1 MMKLP
6 ITMIFF
12 LFTQIAVAETYSGC
26 TDPQY
31 IAYVEKRHSL
41 YEKLGKEGYQKA
53 MDGINENEIYSYQ
66 NIVLSARFLIQEK
79 LPKITSLLMRKIN

>member
-12 LFTQIAVAETYSGC
+12 LFTQIAVAETY
-26 TDPQY
+26 Y

-41 YEKLGKEGYQKA
+41 YEKLGKERYQKA